1 MGGLGLDMDI
11 DQGSFLDWGQRRLRN
26 GFEPPVTIQGCGTV
40 SQAKKQIE
48 SGQWDLIVID
58 SAAYATKS
66 LLSLIDIVDLLVL
79 PTGFS
84 VDDLRTTVTTVNALR
99 NKGHSTDKMAVVF
112 AGVSESESEYSTAL
126 EYLQPCGVPVI
137 PGAIPFLTSFSQ
149 AQDKGLALTESPFP
163 GPRQKA
169 DDVVQGVIDRL
180 TTLTQ

>member
-1 MGGLGLDMDI
+1 
-11 DQGSFLDWGQRRLRN
+11 
-26 GFEPPVTIQGCGTV
+26 

-112 AGVSESESEYSTAL
+112 AGVSESESEYRA
-126 EYLQPCGVPVI
+126 
-137 PGAIPFLTSFSQ
+137 
-149 AQDKGLALTESPFP
+149 
-163 GPRQKA
+163 
-169 DDVVQGVIDRL
+169 
-180 TTLTQ
+180 